1 MIKKISFLFDIC
13 AILSLWTKLILK
25 RSFALA
31 MVIIED
37 HEKAFL
43 FYSDIF
49 MFFLSFENYIN
60 KAINKIFSLNFI
72 YEFWQ
77 CLKIRVN
84 ELYLHVLAKLWEF

>member
-1 MIKKISFLFDIC
+1 M
-13 AILSLWTKLILK
+13 K

-31 MVIIED
+31 MVINED

-60 KAINKIFSLNFI
+60 KAINKILSFKII

-84 ELYLHVLAKLWEF
+84 VTPQNAASHRGLLCLLREFSSKNLIRFKNHS